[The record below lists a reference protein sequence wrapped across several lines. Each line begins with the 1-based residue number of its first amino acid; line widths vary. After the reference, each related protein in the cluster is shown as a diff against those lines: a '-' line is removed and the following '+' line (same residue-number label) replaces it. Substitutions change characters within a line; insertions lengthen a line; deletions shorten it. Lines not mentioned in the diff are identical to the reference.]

1 MKSRISRDHW
11 TYRIPIAHRGLH
23 DEQFP
28 ENSLAAFR
36 AAVEQGYAIELDLH
50 LLPDGNFA
58 VFHDDDLKRMTGQE
72 GKIQSLTTAQLAEYK
87 LKATAEGIPEFHQ
100 VLDCVAGKVPLLIE
114 MKLTKD
120 NVQAAMVL
128 REVMHSYQAKY
139 AGAFVVESFDPRF
152 LLALKEVAPEM
163 VRGQLA
169 AQNSGYPDP
178 EENQRLAQCAYNVL
192 TEPDFIAYQISD
204 LPLAWLEVARREGMP
219 VLGWTVRNNQQWKAA
234 KPHCDNLIFE
244 GIRLERIGNEYRTV
258 D

>member
-11 TYRIPIAHRGLH
+11 AYQVPIAHRGLH
-23 DEQFP
+23 DVQFP

-36 AAVEQGYAIELDLH
+36 AAVAQGYAIELDLH

-72 GKIQSLTTAQLAEYK
+72 GKIQSLSTAQLTEYK
-87 LKATAEGIPEFHQ
+87 LKATDEATPEFHQ

-120 NVQAAMVL
+120 NAKAAVAL
-128 REVMHSYQAKY
+128 REVMHAYQNRY

-163 VRGQLA
+163 IRGQLA

-178 EENQRLAQCAYNVL
+178 EENRRLAQCAYNVL
-192 TEPDFIAYQISD
+192 TEPDFIAYHISD
-204 LPLAWLEVARREGMP
+204 LPLAWLEVERKEGMP
-219 VLGWTVRNNQQWKAA
+219 VLGWTVRNNQQWNEA

-244 GIRLERIGNEYRTV
+244 GIRLEKIGNEYRAV